1 MAEPVL
7 MYLTYLGVI
16 LIIGLFCSILSNKLK
31 IPSILL
37 LLFAG
42 IGLKFIK
49 YEGETVFAFPNTFIA
64 VLGILALILIVFDST
79 SRFKFKEIDKFSV
92 DALKLTGYFVMLV
105 IIILGLV
112 SKFVLETNFYLAFVF
127 AAFMAGTA
135 PDVILSLVGSKK
147 HKILEILQIE
157 SIINTPLIVLLPFII
172 LDFMQ
177 SIGGV
182 SVLFDTFLQQI
193 VPFLQQ
199 IVVGVGAGVVI
210 GLVIFKVLS
219 NTYSETFSPIAIVS
233 SALLTYVIAE
243 NMGGNGVLAVT
254 TMALIFGNF
263 AVRGKSALQNFTSV
277 FSRFFEIIVFV
288 LIGLMINF
296 PFDKGFFIK
305 SLSLFALYLVV
316 RYFAVHLTF
325 KKDMPV
331 KEKVFMTLNAP
342 KGIATAVVIILLT
355 TVGIVGLDNILD
367 IGLAFVVYSIVL
379 ASIAVIFSRYFI
391 HMEIVQ
397 PEMQSI
403 KPIHHHTETMGES
416 YKAVNK
422 KSKKRK

>member
-37 LLFAG
+37 LLLAG

-79 SRFKFKEIDKFSV
+79 SRFKFKEIDKFSI
-92 DALKLTGYFVMLV
+92 DALKLTGYFVMFVLIV
-105 IIILGLV
+105 FGLV
-112 SKFVLETNFYLAFVF
+112 SKYVLETNFYLAFVF

-135 PDVILSLVGSKK
+135 PDVVLALVGSKK
-147 HKILEILQIE
+147 HKTLEILQIE

-182 SVLFDTFLQQI
+182 RVLFDTFLQQI

-263 AVRGKSALQNFTSV
+263 AVRGKTALQNFTSV

-288 LIGLMINF
+288 LIGLMIDF
-296 PFDKGFFIK
+296 PFDKWFFIK
-305 SLSLFALYLVV
+305 SLSLYAVYLVV
-316 RYFAVHLTF
+316 RYLAVHFTF

-331 KEKVFMTLNAP
+331 REKVFMTLNAP

-355 TVGIVGLDNILD
+355 TVGIAGLETILD
-367 IGLAFVVYSIVL
+367 VGLAFVVYSIVM

-403 KPIHHHTETMGES
+403 KPIHHHTETLGES
-416 YKAVNK
+416 NRAVK
-422 KSKKRK
+422 KKVKRKK